1 MTCEEA
7 RVLVHALADGELD
20 AGHAREVEA
29 HVAQCAGCAAELA
42 AARDMTRALRAEP
55 LRFAVPLSLRAN
67 IDRVVPVP
75 APAPVTN
82 RRALLK
88 GFAFGGVA
96 SALAAASVSL
106 VVLRESHDDR
116 ILGEAISAH
125 LRSLQADHLT
135 DVLSSNQHTVKP
147 WFNGRID
154 LAPPVIDLTAQG
166 FTLIGG
172 RLDYIDGKPAAALVY
187 RRRVHVINLFVA
199 QGLGE
204 ASSTPQLTMMQGFN
218 ILRWNENGLNLLAV
232 SDLNRDELE
241 EFGTKFSVAA
251 RAAAQS

>member
-1 MTCEEA
+1 MTCDEA
-7 RVLVHALADGELD
+7 HVLLHALIDGELD
-20 AGHAREVEA
+20 AGHARAVEM
-29 HVAQCAGCAAELA
+29 HVAGCARCSAQLA
-42 AARDMTRALRAEP
+42 AFRDQRQALRGYD
-55 LRFAVPLSLRAN
+55 LRHAAPTSLRAS
-67 IDRVVPVP
+67 IERRMPQP
-75 APAPVTN
+75 SASS

-88 GFAFGGVA
+88 GFAVGSVI
-96 SALAAASVSL
+96 SAAAAASVA
-106 VVLRESHDDR
+106 VVIVRQDRDSR

-125 LRSLQADHLT
+125 LRSLQAEHLT

-172 RLDYIDGKPAAALVY
+172 RLDYIDGKPVAAIVY

-199 QGLGE
+199 QGLGSALLSPKLE
-204 ASSTPQLTMMQGFN
+204 MVQGFN
-218 ILRWNENGLNLLAV
+218 ILRWSDQGLNLLAV

-241 EFGTKFSVAA
+241 EFGAKFESAA
-251 RAAAQS
+251 RAAQVG

>member
-1 MTCEEA
+1 MTCEET

-29 HVAQCAGCAAELA
+29 HVAQCAACAAELA
-42 AARDMTRALRAEP
+42 AAREMKQALRAQP
-55 LRFAVPLSLRAN
+55 LGFAVPASLGAR
-67 IDRVVPVP
+67 IDRVVPTP
-75 APAPVTN
+75 MPVTN

-88 GFAFGGVA
+88 GFALGGVT
-96 SALAAASVSL
+96 SALVAASL
-106 VVLRESHDDR
+106 TFVVLREGHDDR
-116 ILGEAISAH
+116 ILGDAISAH
-125 LRSLQADHLT
+125 LRSLQAAHLT

-172 RLDYIDGKPAAALVY
+172 RLDFIDGKPAAAIVY
-187 RRRVHVINLFVA
+187 QRRIHVINLFVA
-199 QGLGE
+199 QGLGP
-204 ASSTPQLTMMQGFN
+204 APSSPTLTMVQGFN

-232 SDLNRDELE
+232 SDLNGDELE
-241 EFGTKFSVAA
+241 EFGAKFTAAA
-251 RAAAQS
+251 RAAPPG